1 MYFTRLILTMMQTE
15 DENKDMAHF
24 GQSENLI
31 YKSIF

>member
-1 MYFTRLILTMMQTE
+1 MQTE

-24 GQSENLI
+24 GQRESENLV